1 MVFSALQYTRLFWPM
16 ENRAVLTETPKTPL
30 NGLIVITD
38 YRFLGMEAGVD
49 RHGEAGFGAAQ
60 FPGLV

>member
-1 MVFSALQYTRLFWPM
+1 M
-16 ENRAVLTETPKTPL
+16 TETPKTPL